1 MQQAELLSSLTLKV
15 NTENTE
21 QSLENAWKVRY
32 KFMFVSVL
40 NMTVIPFVFLF
51 LNVYLQHM
59 WNRLKHVYPIIYYL
73 NRYNV
78 VKQIN
83 AFSLYA
89 INVQLGIIFG
99 YQFWTN
105 LATFFFSQ
113 NEMNL
118 FISSFCLA
126 IGLVC
131 WRKKTGDGTSRT
143 REEAQLFAAEF
154 SLKNL
159 VKIFNIV
166 LANDLKSLESY

>member
-1 MQQAELLSSLTLKV
+1 MENKTCWFNFYGLSYSSLSPIFLWEFISTSFRAILAVTSVAYMEQTL
-15 NTENTE
+15 
-21 QSLENAWKVRY
+21 
-32 KFMFVSVL
+32 F
-40 NMTVIPFVFLF
+40 FVFLF
-51 LNVYLQHM
+51 LNVYLQHI
-59 WNRLKHVYPIIYYL
+59 WNRLKQVYPIIYYL

-159 VKIFNIV
+159 VGKNIQYSSC
-166 LANDLKSLESY
+166 K